1 MHVNYQR
8 LVQYI
13 YHHYLGIIALA
24 LVLSVASGH
33 FAIKLAKNIKTD
45 FADLLPDDYESV
57 NELNRIKARVGGIG
71 PLMVVITGE
80 DMDRAVD
87 FMLALGDSLEKSPLI
102 TSLSRLNN
110 KR

>member
-33 FAIKLAKNIKTD
+33 FAIKLAKNI
-45 FADLLPDDYESV
+45 
-57 NELNRIKARVGGIG
+57 
-71 PLMVVITGE
+71 
-80 DMDRAVD
+80 
-87 FMLALGDSLEKSPLI
+87 
-102 TSLSRLNN
+102 
-110 KR
+110 